1 MHYSLTI
8 LAIVSV
14 LIALGP
20 TESSADQIKPPDIP
34 DKPYYLEV
42 DKSER
47 LLRVKYAGDT
57 YRQFHV
63 ASGRGGAGKKQRKG
77 DRRTPE
83 GIYRIARLSTSS
95 QFHFF
100 IGLNYPNVEDAL
112 VGFRNDVISK
122 EEFNQIIESLK
133 YGKLPPQGT
142 ALGGAIGIHG
152 IGLETAEKLN
162 MHANLNW
169 TKGCLAVTNNEIST
183 LRRYVSIGT
192 EVIIKE

>member
-1 MHYSLTI
+1 VHYNHTI
-8 LAIVSV
+8 LFIVSV

-20 TESSADQIKPPDIP
+20 NNSTADKIKPPDIP
-34 DKPYYLEV
+34 DKAYYLEI

-57 YRQFHV
+57 YQQFHV
-63 ASGRGGAGKKQRKG
+63 ASGRGGPGKKQRVG

-83 GIYRIARLSTSS
+83 GIYRIAQLNTSR

-100 IGLNYPNVEDAL
+100 IGLNYPNIEDARI
-112 VGFRNDVISK
+112 GFRNDVISK

-133 YGKLPPQGT
+133 YGELPPQNT

-152 IGLETAEKLN
+152 IGLETTEKLK
-162 MHANLNW
+162 MHAHLDW
-169 TKGCLAVTNNEIST
+169 TKGCLALTNTEISA